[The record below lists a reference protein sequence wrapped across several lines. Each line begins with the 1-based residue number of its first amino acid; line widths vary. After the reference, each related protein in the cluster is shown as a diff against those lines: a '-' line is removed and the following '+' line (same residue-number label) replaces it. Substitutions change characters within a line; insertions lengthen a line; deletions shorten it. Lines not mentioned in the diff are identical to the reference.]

1 MNENPSSERNSSDK
15 GPERRVKSVNFTEP
29 DVFDFA
35 MGRADNLFGGNF
47 SAYVMALIERDRSLG
62 ESRRLLYDLES
73 QIMEI
78 IKPFGGGD
86 AAAQDPFDFSVP
98 ALKLVIVAKSR
109 FPRERQVEYRMLS
122 AIQKVSIT
130 TPENRIALVFP
141 ESLGA
146 TEKERFRQFETAGID
161 GLRVCDTAELKRYL
175 TILADPSTSELEQ
188 SLRLQEDGGEM
199 LKNDTKSGRN
209 A

>member
-1 MNENPSSERNSSDK
+1 MSENPSSERNFSDK

-47 SAYVMALIERDRSLG
+47 SAYVMALIDRDRSLG

-78 IKPFGGGD
+78 IKPFGGVD
-86 AAAQDPFDFSVP
+86 ATEHDPFDFSVP

-109 FPRERQVEYRMLS
+109 FPRERQLEYRMLS

-141 ESLGA
+141 ETLGS

-175 TILADPSTSELEQ
+175 AILSDPSATELEQ
-188 SLRLQEDGGEM
+188 SLRLQEDGGQM
-199 LKNDTKSGRN
+199 LKSDAKSGRN